1 MLGVELL
8 EELRRV
14 GTARLCKQDF
24 STQPGKQL
32 GELIRVARLVQQVGA
47 EDEIPRRGT
56 QQRFRFAPA
65 HAGDAEEEA
74 VALGILPEQSD
85 RVLRPVRREHLGT
98 TKRRRERRQPEA
110 TAELEHPTCAQLEAR
125 DMAGKRDSARPE
137 LGPVR
142 QELLLVERRLV
153 DQLLCTRRPEDRQ
166 PKAGAELDLL
176 LD

>member
-1 MLGVELL
+1 MLGAELL
-8 EELRRV
+8 EELLRV
-14 GTARLCKQDF
+14 GTARLREQDF
-24 STQPGKQL
+24 PAQL
-32 GELIRVARLVQQVGA
+32 RQKLAELLGVARFVEQVGA
-47 EDEIPRRGT
+47 EDEIPRRGA
-56 QQRFRFAPA
+56 QQGFRFAPA
-65 HAGDAEEEA
+65 NPGHPEEEA
-74 VALGILPEQSD
+74 VALGVLPEQLD
-85 RVLRPVRREHLGT
+85 RVLRPVRREHLGAA
-98 TKRRRERRQPEA
+98 KRRRERRQPKP
-110 TAELEHPTCAQLEAR
+110 TAELEHPARAQLEAR